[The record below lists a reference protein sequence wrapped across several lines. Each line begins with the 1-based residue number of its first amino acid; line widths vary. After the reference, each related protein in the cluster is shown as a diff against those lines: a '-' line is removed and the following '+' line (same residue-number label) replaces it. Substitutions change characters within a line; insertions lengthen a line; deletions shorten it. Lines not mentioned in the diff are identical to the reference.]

1 VSFLLD
7 TCILSQGIKGEI
19 DHHVALRLLEIPSG
33 DQFASVVS
41 LAEIK
46 SGVERLPD
54 GRRKQQLIRWFE
66 VELRPWLADRVISF
80 DEECAMVWAL
90 LRVQSPNAK
99 FADGQIAATA
109 LAHGLTLVTR
119 NVRDFA
125 FAGVPVFNPWSK

>member
-1 VSFLLD
+1 M
-7 TCILSQGIKGEI
+7 KGEI
-19 DHHVALRLLEIPSG
+19 DRHVSLWLKDISNA

-46 SGVERLPD
+46 TGIERLPD
-54 GRRKQQLIRWFE
+54 GRRKQLLMDWFE

-80 DEECAMVWAL
+80 DEDCAMIWAS
-90 LRVQSPNAK
+90 LRAQAPNAK

-125 FAGVPVFNPWSK
+125 FPGLPVFNPWSK

>member
-1 VSFLLD
+1 M
-7 TCILSQGIKGEI
+7 KGEI
-19 DHHVALRLLEIPSG
+19 DRHVSLWLKDISNA

-46 SGVERLPD
+46 TGIERLPD
-54 GRRKQQLIRWFE
+54 GRRKQLLMDWFE

-80 DEECAMVWAL
+80 DEDCAMTWAS
-90 LRVQSPNAK
+90 LRAQAPNAK

-125 FAGVPVFNPWSK
+125 FPGLPVFNPWSK